1 MDTVRILTALV
12 AGEVCGKDIGGA
24 TRGLTADGLCELYRL
39 SKSHDLAHLV
49 GDALNKC
56 GGFEKISAGAD
67 DAGRAA
73 IIKVREKFDNQI
85 FTAVYRYEKINYE
98 LGSLRSVLNGAGI
111 DFIPLKGSVIRKYYP
126 EPWMRTSCDIDIL
139 VHESEV
145 EAAARLIV
153 EKLGYT
159 YEKRNYHD
167 ISLMSEGGVHLE
179 LHYSIKEN
187 TENLDAL
194 LAECWSYAEVADG
207 HEYRFTNE
215 FFVFHQFAH
224 ASYHFLGGG
233 CGIRPFL
240 DIYLLREKMIYDREA
255 LCAMLERAKIKGFSE
270 AAVRLSEVWF
280 GDGEHDDITRRME
293 RFVLAGGVYGNTE
306 NSVAVGQQTERGRLG
321 YILHRVW
328 LPYDILCTNYPRLRG
343 RRYLQPFYEIK
354 RWFRI
359 FDPKVRKNQSGKLN
373 AIKNLSDEKKD
384 EVNRMLSDLGM
395 I

>member
-12 AGEVCGKDIGGA
+12 AGEVCKKDIGGA
-24 TRGLTADGLCELYRL
+24 LDRLTADGLCELYKL
-39 SKSHDLAHLV
+39 SKSHDIAHLV

-56 GGFEKISAGAD
+56 NGFEKIAAGVD

-73 IIKVREKFDNQI
+73 IMKVKEKFDNQI
-85 FTAVYRYEKINYE
+85 FMAVYRYEKINYE
-98 LGSLRSVLNGAGI
+98 LGDLRSVLNSAGI
-111 DFIPLKGSVIRKYYP
+111 DFIPLKGSVIREYYP

-139 VHESEV
+139 VRESEV
-145 EAAARLIV
+145 ESAAQLIT

-167 ISLMSEGGVHLE
+167 ISLMSDGGVHLE

-187 TENLDAL
+187 MKNIDSL
-194 LAECWSYAEVADG
+194 LAECWNYSEAVDG
-207 HEYRFTNE
+207 HEYGFTNE
-215 FFVFHQFAH
+215 FLMFHQLAH
-224 ASYHFLGGG
+224 ASYHFLHGG

-240 DIYLLREKMIYDREA
+240 DIYLLREKMMYDREA
-255 LCAMLERAKIKGFSE
+255 LCAMLERTEIKGFSE
-270 AAVRLSEVWF
+270 AAVRLSDVWF

-306 NSVAVGQQTERGRLG
+306 NLVAVGQQTERGRLG

-328 LPYDILCTNYPRLRG
+328 LPYDILCTNYPRLRE
-343 RRYLQPFYEIK
+343 RRYLQLFYEIK

-359 FDPKVRKNQSGKLN
+359 FDPKVRKNQSGTLN
-373 AIKNLSDEKKD
+373 AIKNLSNERRD
-384 EVNRMLSDLGM
+384 EVNRMLIDLGM